1 MSNDESRL
9 SKIYYS
15 TDGYWK
21 GYEAINKLTDAAKVS
36 QSTSKK
42 WLEKQALW
50 QIYLPAPK
58 YVPRPH
64 WVVVKTNYIHQADL
78 LFLTHDT
85 VKRKTYKYALLV
97 VDVALRYVDAEALT
111 SKDSSG
117 IAKGFEKIYSRKLKW
132 PNTMIVDPGTEF
144 MGDVTKLMKK
154 KGVQIQRSE
163 AKNHKAQSVVE
174 RANRTLS
181 ERLYSHQYAQEMLLE
196 NERSREWVKR
206 LPKVL
211 EAMNRKPRRI
221 TGKEPDKAVRLKE
234 VDVKHVEY
242 KRSVGLDEM
251 RLPPGVKVRYLLAP
265 GEDEGGD
272 NRRATDPVWSLDIY
286 DLSRSVVSVGQPV
299 LYYLSEGGPRRSF
312 VREELQVVPEDTELP
327 PNSVLE

>member
-1 MSNDESRL
+1 MNNDESRL

-15 TDGYWK
+15 TRGYWK
-21 GYEAINKLTDAAKVS
+21 GYEAINKLADAAK
-36 QSTSKK
+36 
-42 WLEKQALW
+42 
-50 QIYLPAPK
+50 
-58 YVPRPH
+58 
-64 WVVVKTNYIHQADL
+64 ADL

-97 VDVALRYVDAEALT
+97 VDVASRYVHAEALT

-117 IAKGFEKIYSRKLKW
+117 IAKAFERIYSRKLKW
-132 PNTMIVDPGTEF
+132 PNTVIVDPGTEF

-154 KGVQIQRSE
+154 KGVRIQRSE
-163 AKNHKAQSVVE
+163 AKNHKAQSVIE

-206 LPKVL
+206 LPEVL
-211 EAMNRKPRRI
+211 EAMNNKPRRI
-221 TGKEPDKAVRLKE
+221 TGKETDKAVRLKE
-234 VDVKHVEY
+234 VDVKPVEY
-242 KRSVGLDEM
+242 KRPVGLDEV

-272 NRRATDPVWSLDIY
+272 NSRATDPVWSLDIY

-299 LYYLSEGGPRRSF
+299 LYYLSEGGPRRGFS
-312 VREELQVVPEDTELP
+312 REELQVVPPDTELP
-327 PNSVLE
+327 PNSVLKQSDFLLLLQLLQQRTQLLFICPMVLSNLSIVARSS

>member
-1 MSNDESRL
+1 MNNESKL

-15 TDGYWK
+15 TNGYWK
-21 GYEAINKLTDAAKVS
+21 GYEAINKLADVAKVS

-50 QIYLPAPK
+50 QIYLPPPK
-58 YVPRPH
+58 YIPRPH
-64 WVVVKTNYIHQADL
+64 WAVVKTNYIHQADL

-85 VKRKTYKYALLV
+85 VRGKTYKYALLV
-97 VDVALRYVDAEALT
+97 VDVASRYVDAEALT

-117 IAKGFEKIYSRKLKW
+117 IAKALERIYSRKLKW
-132 PNTMIVDPGTEF
+132 PNTVIVDPGTEF

-154 KGVQIQRSE
+154 KGVRIQRSE
-163 AKNHKAQSVVE
+163 AKNHRAQSVVE

-206 LPKVL
+206 LPEVL
-211 EAMNRKPRRI
+211 EAMNSKPRRI
-221 TGKEPDKAVRLKE
+221 SGKEPDKAVRLKE
-234 VDVKHVEY
+234 VDVKPVEY
-242 KRSVGLDEM
+242 KRPVGLDEV
-251 RLPPGVKVRYLLAP
+251 RLPPGVRVRYLLAP
-265 GEDEGGD
+265 GEEEGGER
-272 NRRATDPVWSLDIY
+272 RRATDPIWSLEVF

-299 LYYLSEGGPRRSF
+299 LYYLEGGPRRSF
-312 VREELQVVPEDTELP
+312 VREELQAVPEDTELP
-327 PNSVLE
+327 PDSVLK